1 MTEDDAR
8 CWIAD
13 RFSPEQRAR
22 LERFAAMVAEETE
35 RQNLIAPSTLATL
48 WTRHMVD
55 SLQLVDFAPADGA
68 WLDIGTG
75 GGFPGLAVAC
85 VRETAVQLV
94 EPRRKRAAF
103 LEHAAVTLGLP
114 HVTVHA
120 CKIEQVDARVRVI
133 TARAVAS
140 VAALVEAAR
149 HVASRDTIWL
159 LPRGRVTADDLAD
172 LPQHARVFH
181 VEQSLTDP
189 DSKIIALRG
198 VRGR

>member
-1 MTEDDAR
+1 MTEEEAR
-8 CWIAD
+8 AWIND

-35 RQNLIAPSTLATL
+35 RQNLIAPSTLATI
-48 WTRHMVD
+48 WARHMVD
-55 SLQLVDFAPADGA
+55 SLQLVDWASADGA

-75 GGFPGLAVAC
+75 GGFPGLAIAC
-85 VRETAVQLV
+85 VRETAMHLV

-103 LEHAAVTLGLP
+103 LAHAAETLGLS

-120 CKIEQVDARVRVI
+120 GKVEQVDARARLVS
-133 TARAVAS
+133 ARAVAS
-140 VAALVEAAR
+140 IPALVEAAR

-159 LPRGRVTADDLAD
+159 LPRGRVTPQELAD
-172 LPQHARVFH
+172 LPNHARVFH

-189 DSKIIALRG
+189 DSRIVVLRG
-198 VRGR
+198 VKGR

>member
-1 MTEDDAR
+1 MTEEEAR
-8 CWIAD
+8 GWIAD

-22 LERFAAMVAEETE
+22 LERFAAMIAEETE
-35 RQNLIAPSTLATL
+35 RQNLIAPSTLSSL

-55 SLQLVDFAPADGA
+55 SLQLVDLAPPDGA

-85 VRETAVQLV
+85 VRETALHLV

-103 LEHAAVTLGLP
+103 LEHAAETLGLP

-120 CKIEQVDARVRVI
+120 CKVEQVEARTRVVS
-133 TARAVAS
+133 ARAVAPI
-140 VAALVEAAR
+140 AALVEAAR

-159 LPRGRVTADDLAD
+159 LPRGRVTAGELAD
-172 LPQHARVFH
+172 LPQYARVFH

-189 DSKIIALRG
+189 DSKIVALRG